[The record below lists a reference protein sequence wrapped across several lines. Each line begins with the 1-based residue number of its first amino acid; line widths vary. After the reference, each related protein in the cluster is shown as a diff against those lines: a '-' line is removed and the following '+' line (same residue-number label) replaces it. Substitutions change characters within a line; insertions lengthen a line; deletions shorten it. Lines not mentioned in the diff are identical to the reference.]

1 MKCIREMI
9 EKNLY
14 HSWLSVGIITPYVN
28 QRTLLSESLH
38 RLMKKHGMTEDMDDD
53 IVTVH
58 GSQGREWDAVI
69 FSVTDSFEEA
79 FLTNSRRMESLK
91 LLNTAVSRARK
102 TLILVGDVSDWKR
115 RPGQL
120 LSELFSIA
128 EPVSDLETVLM

>member
-1 MKCIREMI
+1 MLCE
-9 EKNLY
+9 
-14 HSWLSVGIITPYVN
+14 SV
-28 QRTLLSESLH
+28 H

-58 GSQGREWDAVI
+58 GSQGREWDVVV
-69 FSVTDSFEEA
+69 FSVTDSFGEV
-79 FLTNSRRMESLK
+79 FLTDSRRPESLK

-102 TLILVGDVSDWKR
+102 MLVLVGDVSDWKR

-128 EPVSDLETVLM
+128 SPAGNEMDLGI